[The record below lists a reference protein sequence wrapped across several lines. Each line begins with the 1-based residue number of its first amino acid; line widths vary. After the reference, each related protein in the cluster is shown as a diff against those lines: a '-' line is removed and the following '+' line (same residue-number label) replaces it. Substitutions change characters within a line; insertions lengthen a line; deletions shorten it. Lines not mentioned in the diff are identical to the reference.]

1 MRWVLESKAVLD
13 SCAYNSVLAITVDER
28 NKRSPQVY
36 IFQCEETG
44 VRGACLL
51 LKLNKCSALKATSLS
66 FHRLR
71 SSRPIWTRSSA
82 TEAVWL
88 TMMVAWNR
96 AQLSPTSSTRGP
108 SLSRVDQDRT
118 TLNECACLCFFSEL
132 TSRTSSGKTSGSL
145 SPTSCHERSPRHR
158 CRTSHRHSGQNQV
171 QVTFL

>member
-51 LKLNKCSALKATSLS
+51 LKLNACSALKVLLS
-66 FHRLR
+66 FFSQAEVIKADLDKVLGYRGGLADNDGGVEPR
-71 SSRPIWTRSSA
+71 TAQPDIKYAWTH
-82 TEAVWL
+82 
-88 TMMVAWNR
+88 
-96 AQLSPTSSTRGP
+96 
-108 SLSRVDQDRT
+108 LSRVDEDRT
-118 TLNECACLCFFSEL
+118 TLNECACLCFSGL

-145 SPTSCHERSPRHR
+145 SPTSCHERSPRCR
-158 CRTSHRHSGQNQV
+158 CRTSHRHSGENQV